1 MFLRPVP
8 FGWPSRTPRKQVD
21 AQWADCKVTQAFDD
35 TSRLGRCKVDGDD
48 WRAELSDRSAIPQ
61 VNDVVWVERVES
73 NTLVVSTKPLNP

>member
-1 MFLRPVP
+1 MAQSDATKT
-8 FGWPSRTPRKQVD
+8 GVD
-21 AQWADCKVTQAFDD
+21 ALVGRPCKVTQAFDD